1 MPENLI
7 QYCLEH
13 NIAFAFWR
21 FPGGEIKGVFAN
33 HAVPLQAGKEPNGHG
48 FMVAPFYAEDRLPA
62 YFIRAIKTYPEISQ
76 PDEIKT
82 LSSHPVKDNAFPHI
96 TTKAEYIEAFDLLK
110 AAIDKGRI
118 EKVVLSRTRESNDIN
133 LKVAGKMFV
142 QLEKTYPKAMAYIFN
157 IPQRGC
163 WIGATPE
170 ILLSKQGQ
178 SYETVSVAGT
188 RALDSEVE
196 WTKKE
201 EHEQGVV
208 STFIERILHTNGIRH
223 FEKKGPENFTAGNVV
238 HLKTSFSIPENQI
251 SGKALSVARAL
262 HPTPAVCGI
271 PRNKSRK
278 LIRKAE
284 KHTRGFYS
292 GFLGEVDFGK
302 QEVNLFVNLRCL
314 QVFKDRSVLYAG
326 GGLTKGSEAEKEWEE
341 TQEKTRTLLNVA
353 EKLK

>member
-1 MPENLI
+1 MPEKLI
-7 QYCLEH
+7 QYCLE
-13 NIAFAFWR
+13 NNMAFAFWR
-21 FPGGEIKGVFAN
+21 YPGGELKGVFAN
-33 HAVPLQAGKEPNGHG
+33 HAVPLQSGKDPKGHG
-48 FMVAPFYAEDRLPA
+48 FTVAPFYAEDKLPA

-76 PDEIKT
+76 IDDIKT
-82 LSSHPVKDNAFPHI
+82 LSGHPPKDNAAPHI
-96 TTKAEYIEAFDLLK
+96 TTRKEYFEAFKQLK
-110 AAIDKGRI
+110 AAIDEGKL
-118 EKVVLSRTRESNDIN
+118 EKVVLSRTRESNAIN

-142 QLEKTYPKAMAYIFN
+142 LLEKAYPKAMAYIFN

-163 WIGATPE
+163 WMGATPE

-178 SYETVSVAGT
+178 GYETVSVAGT
-188 RALDSEVE
+188 RAAESKVE

-208 STFIERILHTNGIRH
+208 STFIERILHANDIKH
-223 FEKKGPENFTAGNVV
+223 FGKKGPENFTAGNVV

-251 SGKALSVARAL
+251 SGKALTVARAL

-278 LIRKAE
+278 LIKKAE

-314 QVFKDRSVLYAG
+314 QVFNDRSVLYAG

-353 EKLK
+353 EKIK